1 MNEQQESIRVVVV
14 DDHLI
19 VREGLRMM
27 LEIAGQGFTLAGDAA
42 DGAEAVRVIEEL
54 QPDVVLMDLRM
65 PGMAGL
71 AAITQIRARWPHI
84 AIVILTTFDED
95 DLMLRSLRAGA
106 CGFLLK
112 DTNRESLF
120 QAIRAAARGELLLQP
135 EILARILARTSD
147 GQPIAAGAPP
157 GELTV
162 REREVLQAIAAGERS
177 KEIASRLGISIRT
190 VGSYITSIY
199 TKLNVDSR
207 ASAVAAGI
215 ERGLL

>member
-1 MNEQQESIRVVVV
+1 
-14 DDHLI
+14 
-19 VREGLRMM
+19 
-27 LEIAGQGFTLAGDAA
+27 
-42 DGAEAVRVIEEL
+42 
-54 QPDVVLMDLRM
+54 MDLRM